1 MGKEVQTSS
10 LEEKVVAATNAAPE
24 VSTGMVTG
32 TYDEIVARLKGDSN
46 NKFYRGLI
54 VRNVTVNQ
62 DDYTVPLV
70 TLVVNGLIGGWSEE
84 GLTTTHN
91 IRVSIYALAGVMK
104 ENEDAAVLANS
115 LLRNPQLA
123 EALFSRATIDVIQQP
138 VKAGEEYHNP
148 FSTRDDNVSSPID
161 HDWFATH
168 IVDIKLG
175 KAGERLLDKYFDSLL

>member
-1 MGKEVQTSS
+1 MSEKKNIVVAEEAREDVVNATS
-10 LEEKVVAATNAAPE
+10 EANTEKVI
-24 VSTGMVTG
+24 G
-32 TYDEIVARLKGDSN
+32 TYDEIIARLKGDSD

-62 DDYTVPLV
+62 DDYPVPLV
-70 TLVVNGLIGGWSEE
+70 TLVVNGLVNGWTEE
-84 GLTTTHN
+84 GITTTHN
-91 IRVSIYALAGVMK
+91 VRVSVYALAGVMK

-123 EALFSRATIDVIQQP
+123 EALFSRAVIDVIQVP

-148 FSTRDDNVSSPID
+148 FSTRDDSASEPVN
-161 HDWFATH
+161 HDWYATH
-168 IVDIKLG
+168 IVSIKLG